1 MESTPPENK
10 NALKGQEGLRQTLR
24 RVLLERWEPEG
35 ARRWLG
41 SPFGS
46 VSALPCD
53 GGGKSMPWVEDLGL
67 LLSTLEIFS

>member
-10 NALKGQEGLRQTLR
+10 NALKGQESLRHSPQ

-41 SPFGS
+41 SPFGLWHQATWAPWFS
-46 VSALPCD
+46 VR
-53 GGGKSMPWVEDLGL
+53 
-67 LLSTLEIFS
+67 